1 MLNLTVMTGRL
12 VEDPELRYTNNETP
26 VTTFRI
32 AVRRDYAKK
41 GDDDSADF
49 FDVVAWRQTAE
60 FVCKYFKKGS
70 LIQVAGR
77 FENRKWKDKFDQ
89 NRVTSQLIA
98 DNVYFGEGKSKAD
111 PDSDI
116 DPFQG
121 DAVVGGADSFA
132 PNPGAGTEGRASSYT
147 ASGLPPGFDPFA

>member
-26 VTTFRI
+26 VTTYRI

-41 GDDDSADF
+41 GDDDAVDF

-70 LIQVAGR
+70 LVQVVGR
-77 FENRKWKDKFDQ
+77 LENRRWKDKFDQ
-89 NRVTSQLIA
+89 NRVTAQLIA
-98 DNVYFGEGKSKAD
+98 DNVYFGESKGKAD
-111 PDSDI
+111 ADSDAYT
-116 DPFQG
+116 FEE
-121 DAVVGGADSFA
+121 DAESNGVDNFA
-132 PNPGAGTEGRASSYT
+132 TGSGNSSAANSAANT
-147 ASGLPPGFDPFA
+147 SSAFPPGFDPFA